1 MYGEVRQSGIQ
12 AGQGRED
19 QSIGDEIGADCF
31 KTKEAGESSLA
42 SGVGMW
48 CVGVLRYRETSRNKS
63 RNIQDESRNIGI
75 G

>member
-1 MYGEVRQSGIQ
+1 MKFTFDIS
-12 AGQGRED
+12 
-19 QSIGDEIGADCF
+19 
-31 KTKEAGESSLA
+31 KTNAQKEAGESSLA

-63 RNIQDESRNIGI
+63 RNIQDESRNIEI